1 MLSRSAPKNTRT
13 NKEAAPASG
22 WSERL
27 PVPCK
32 LFFWAAVPLAV
43 QIGLALG
50 LGPTA
55 RGALLSGGLQALV
68 SAVSAV
74 LCWRASRRASGVSRL
89 FWQLVG
95 LAIASQAAGDV
106 WWDYQEGSRHVWP
119 MAMTIGQYLPFI
131 RTLFLT
137 LVLFLDLEEN
147 SSSPD
152 LGTVVDL
159 VQVAIVFF
167 LVYLLIG
174 YIPQHSTENPANL
187 IRVLWAVM
195 PPRAVLIAL
204 AVVQT
209 YRARQRSVRS
219 LYRGLTAYLLWF
231 LLGEGTAAYFVLTR
245 KISSGSWF
253 DLAWTIPALAVG
265 LWAAC
270 FEREDPDAA
279 NAAVWPKTLSNRL
292 LTNATFALAPLIV
305 LLQVA
310 QLQEQFHL
318 LRYALLAASILCF
331 AARLGLSEYR
341 QLRSL
346 ESLRLHKLSMES
358 AQEDLL
364 VQKAYLEQ
372 LIESAP
378 EAIAIVDSNVL
389 VQRINREF
397 SRLFGHAPEETY
409 GKPLDALII
418 PAGKEAE
425 SVSLNQEA
433 GRGKVASMDTVRK
446 TKDGALVDVSVLV
459 SPVILRENRRAM
471 FCIYRDISEKK
482 RVELQLLQSQKLE
495 AVGRL
500 AGGVA
505 HDFNNLL
512 TVINGYGDLLLRRLT
527 PLDPIRHQVEQ
538 VRRAGEK
545 AAQLTQQ
552 LLAFSRKQII
562 QPKPVDLNILV
573 RDCWEM
579 LSRLIGEDIKLNVAL
594 ASSLGQIMADPG
606 QIHQVLMNLLVNA
619 RDAMP
624 DGGRV
629 TIETANVEIKG
640 TERREV
646 PAGSYVLLAVTDS
659 GVGMDDETRQ
669 HIFEPFYTT
678 KPLGEGTGLGLS
690 MVYGI
695 VKQGGGWIWVYSEP
709 GQGTT
714 FRIYWPRTDATAAL
728 NNVSQHVPAEL
739 NGNETLLLLEDERD
753 VRELA
758 TELLTSR
765 GYSIL
770 KAANGDDALQI
781 SSSYPQ
787 TIHVLVTD
795 VVLPGLNGRQ
805 VAERLKAQR
814 PELKVLYT
822 SGYTQAAIAH
832 RGVLEP
838 GVAFIPKPY
847 TPDDLAAKVRE
858 VLAADDRP

>member
-1 MLSRSAPKNTRT
+1 MADGWRAP
-13 NKEAAPASG
+13 
-22 WSERL
+22 L
-27 PVPCK
+27 PIPCK
-32 LFFWAAVPLAV
+32 LLVWGAIPVAV
-43 QIGLALG
+43 QIGLAIG
-50 LGPTA
+50 FGPTA
-55 RGALLSGGLQALV
+55 HGALLSEALQAVV
-68 SAVSAV
+68 SALSAA
-74 LCWRASRRASGVSRL
+74 LCWRAAGRASGVSRL

-95 LAIASQAAGDV
+95 LAIASQAAGDL
-106 WWDYQEGSRHVWP
+106 WWGYLEGWRHEWP
-119 MAMTIGQYLPFI
+119 MAMTMGQYLPFV

-137 LVLFLDLEEN
+137 LALFLDLEEN

-152 LGTVVDL
+152 FGTAVDL

-174 YIPQHSTENPANL
+174 YIPQHSPDHPATL
-187 IRVLWAVM
+187 LGVLWAVL
-195 PPRAVLIAL
+195 PPRVVLIAL

-209 YRARQRSVRS
+209 YRARQPRVRA
-219 LYRGLTAYLLWF
+219 LYRGLTVYLLWF
-231 LLGEGTAAYFVLTR
+231 LIGEGSAAYYLLTR
-245 KISSGSWF
+245 RISSGSFF
-253 DLAWTIPALAVG
+253 DLAWIVPAVAIG
-265 LWAAC
+265 LWAGC
-270 FEREDPDAA
+270 FQRGGADAA
-279 NAAVWPKTLSNRL
+279 SAEVGPKTLSNRL

-310 QLQEQFHL
+310 QLHEEFRL

-341 QLRSL
+341 QFRSL
-346 ESLRLHKLSMES
+346 ESLRQHKLSIES
-358 AQEDLL
+358 AKEDLL
-364 VQKAYLEQ
+364 VQKAFLEQ

-378 EAIAIVDSNVL
+378 EAIAIVDPNMV

-397 SRLFGHAPEETY
+397 TRLFGYAPEEIY
-409 GKPLDALII
+409 GKPLDAFIV
-418 PAGKEAE
+418 PEGKETE
-425 SVSLNQEA
+425 SVALNQEA
-433 GRGKVASMDTVRK
+433 GRGKVASIDTNRK
-446 TKDGALVDVSVLV
+446 SKDGCLVDVSVLV
-459 SPVILRENRRAM
+459 SPVILREDRRAM

-482 RVELQLLQSQKLE
+482 RVEIQLLQSQKLE

-527 PLDPIRHQVEQ
+527 SGDPIRHQVEQ

-562 QPKPVDLNILV
+562 QPKPVDLNSLV

-594 ASSLGQIMADPG
+594 APSLGQIMADSG

-659 GVGMDDETRQ
+659 GVGMDDEMRQ

-714 FRIYWPRTDATAAL
+714 FRIYWPRTDATAAPGDI
-728 NNVSQHVPAEL
+728 SQHAPAEL
-739 NGNETLLLLEDERD
+739 NGNETLLLLEDEED

-758 TELLTSR
+758 TELLGSL

-781 SSSYPQ
+781 STSYPEE
-787 TIHVLVTD
+787 IHVLVTD
-795 VVLPGLNGRQ
+795 VVLPGMNGRQ

-814 PELKVLYT
+814 PQLKVLYT

-832 RGVLEP
+832 RGVLEQ

-858 VLAADDRP
+858 VLAADDHLQ